1 MRPVPPRTETPR
13 TEPSPRM
20 TNAPIAR
27 PGDASLRYRADAAGG
42 LLDCLIIGAGPAGL
56 TAAIYLRRFHRRVL
70 VVDAGRSRARLIPRS
85 HNVPGHVE
93 GIRGVALLADL
104 RAHAAHFGLAQRTDR
119 IVELTRHEDHES
131 HDSHFRAIGQRGAW
145 EARTVVL
152 ATGVV
157 DRLPAVHGLRRA
169 IAAGVVRLC
178 AVCDGYEAAG
188 RTIAVYADNGED
200 ALSHAKFLRTY
211 SSQVCAVVATTAGC
225 GPDLMRNARALGI
238 EVIVAPRRLAVA
250 THGCL
255 IEHGEADAYADHFDM
270 LYVSLGVDPRSRLA
284 ASLGAELDREG
295 NVVVDARMRTSVPG
309 IHAVGDVVKGLSQI
323 ANAMGQAAVA
333 ASDIHQHLPWN
344 PVPDQAPRS

>member
-1 MRPVPPRTETPR
+1 MRPVPPRAEPR
-13 TEPSPRM
+13 PRM

-27 PGDASLRYRADAAGG
+27 RGDPSHRSRTDGAPA

-104 RAHAAHFGLAQRTDR
+104 RTHAAHFGLAQRMDR
-119 IVELTRHEDHES
+119 IVGLTRHEDPDGGEG
-131 HDSHFRAIGQRGAW
+131 HFRATGQRGAW
-145 EARTVVL
+145 DARSIVL

-188 RTIAVYADNGED
+188 RTIAIYADNGED

-211 SSQVCAVVATTAGC
+211 SSRVCAVVATTAGC
-225 GPDLMRNARALGI
+225 GPDLMRRARALGI
-238 EVIVAPRRLAVA
+238 AVIVAPHRLAVA
-250 THGCL
+250 THGCV
-255 IEHGEADAYADHFDM
+255 IEHGEAGVHADHFDM
-270 LYVSLGVDPRSRLA
+270 LYVSLGVDPRSQLA
-284 ASLGAELDREG
+284 ASLGAELDRDG

-309 IHAVGDVVKGLSQI
+309 VHAVGDVVKGLSQI
-323 ANAMGQAAVA
+323 ATAMGQAAVA
-333 ASDIHQHLPWN
+333 ASDIHRHLPWN
-344 PVPDQAPRS
+344 PMPR